1 MSRNS
6 SKTCQCWINHY
17 VNFWKRMSNSTGK
30 VSTNNRLLI
39 WKKTLPE
46 APVLKFF
53 WSKQKCS
60 FIGIFLLW
68 GTRWMSVARTA
79 YSICFKVFKQS
90 REELRPNRERTF
102 SRSFWMYIASSI
114 CIRETSTRAEWPQAI
129 REFVPQDT
137 FVWSTEN
144 STYDV
149 ESSEIW
155 LRSTLKSRK
164 IIPCCWYFESCRR
177 SSDTRWERLIRGI
190 FCWKPTKKF
199 RKFLTSQPG
208 M

>member
-114 CIRETSTRAEWPQAI
+114 CIRVHVQSDHKPL
-129 REFVPQDT
+129 
-137 FVWSTEN
+137 
-144 STYDV
+144 
-149 ESSEIW
+149 ES
-155 LRSTLKSRK
+155 L
-164 IIPCCWYFESCRR
+164 
-177 SSDTRWERLIRGI
+177 
-190 FCWKPTKKF
+190 F
-199 RKFLTSQPG
+199 RKTLSSAPSRIQH
-208 M
+208 MMLKVQKYDLDLR